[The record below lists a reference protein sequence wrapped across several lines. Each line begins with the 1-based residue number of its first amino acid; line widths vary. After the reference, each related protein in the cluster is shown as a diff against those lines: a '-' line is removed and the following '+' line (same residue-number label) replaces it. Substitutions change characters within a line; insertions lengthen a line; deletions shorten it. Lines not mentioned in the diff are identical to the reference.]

1 MLVRLTSSTSGEMI
15 MIAEHAHDLFGWMD
29 KECVAHGVFTE
40 EQLPGAIAKLYQGI
54 EKEKQAE
61 RKIEPETQKANAED
75 KKKDVFLEELI
86 PLGKRAQPLIRLME
100 RTLKEKGFITWEAAA
115 DF

>member
-40 EQLPGAIAKLYQGI
+40 EQLPEAIAGLHQGI
-54 EKEKQAE
+54 EKEKQTE
-61 RKIEPETQKANAED
+61 REIEPETQKANTED
-75 KKKDVFLEELI
+75 EKKEVFLNELI

-100 RTLKEKGFITWEAAA
+100 RTLKEKGFVTWEAAA